1 MYSDF
6 AEIYNKLVFDIDYD
20 FYYNT
25 INIELKKHNI
35 VPKNI
40 LEIGIGT
47 GNLTKKMDFET
58 DSYIGIDLSQEMLE
72 IASNNLI
79 GKKDITLLNV
89 DILDFSLENSFD
101 LAISTLD
108 TINYILDEKELLLAF
123 ENVYNSLK
131 KDSAFIFDIN
141 SENKLL
147 KVLGNNTFVFE
158 HENIFYTWQSFLD
171 EKEYIVDFVLD
182 FFIEENGLYRRIREE
197 QSEKIYSVDFIILLL
212 EIVGFK
218 DVSFK
223 DFDSGKEVSENTQR
237 ILFTAIK

>member
-25 INIELKKHNI
+25 IKIELNKYNI
-35 VPKNI
+35 IPRNI

-47 GNLTKKMDFET
+47 GNLTKRMNFET
-58 DSYIGIDLSQEMLE
+58 DSYIGLDLSQEMLE

-79 GKKDITLLNV
+79 GKKDISLLNAN
-89 DILDFSLENSFD
+89 IIDFTLENSFD

-141 SENKLL
+141 SENKLME
-147 KVLGNNTFVFE
+147 VLGNNTFVFE
-158 HENIFYTWQSFLD
+158 HENIFYTWQNFLD
-171 EKEYIVDFVLD
+171 EEEFIVDFVLD
-182 FFIEENGLYRRIREE
+182 FFIEKNGLYRRIREE
-197 QSEKIYSVDFIILLL
+197 QSEKIYSLDFIKSLLK
-212 EIVGFK
+212 IVGFK
-218 DVSFK
+218 NISFK
-223 DFDSGKEVSENTQR
+223 DFDSGNKVNEKTQR

>member
-25 INIELKKHNI
+25 INVELDKNSI

-47 GNLTKKMDFET
+47 GNLTKRMNFET

-79 GKKDITLLNV
+79 EKKDITLLNA
-89 DILDFSLENSFD
+89 DISDFSLNNFFD

-108 TINYILDEKELLLAF
+108 TINYILEEDRLFSAF
-123 ENVYNSLK
+123 KNIYNSLK

-141 SENKLL
+141 SENKLK

-158 HENIFYTWQSFLD
+158 YENIFYTWQNFLD
-171 EKEYIVDFVLD
+171 EEENIVDFVLD

-197 QSEKIYSVDFIILLL
+197 QSEKIYSVDYIMKLLKKA
-212 EIVGFK
+212 GFK
-218 DVSFK
+218 NISYK
-223 DFDSGKEVSENTQR
+223 DFDSGNKVTENSQR

>member
-25 INIELKKHNI
+25 IKIELNKYNI
-35 VPKNI
+35 IPRNI

-47 GNLTKKMDFET
+47 GNLTKRMNFET
-58 DSYIGIDLSQEMLE
+58 DSYIGIDLSQKMLE

-79 GKKDITLLNV
+79 GKKDISLLNAN
-89 DILDFSLENSFD
+89 IIDFTLENSFD

-141 SENKLL
+141 SENKLME
-147 KVLGNNTFVFE
+147 VLGNNTFVFE
-158 HENIFYTWQSFLD
+158 HENIFYTWQNFLD
-171 EKEYIVDFVLD
+171 EEENIVDFVLD

-197 QSEKIYSVDFIILLL
+197 QSEKIYSLDFIIELLKK
-212 EIVGFK
+212 VGFRNI
-218 DVSFK
+218 SFK
-223 DFDSGKEVSENTQR
+223 DFDSGNKVNEKTQR

>member
-25 INIELKKHNI
+25 IKIELNKYNI
-35 VPKNI
+35 IPRNI

-47 GNLTKKMDFET
+47 GNLTKRMNFET

-79 GKKDITLLNV
+79 DKKDISLLNAN
-89 DILDFSLENSFD
+89 IIDFTLENSFH

-141 SENKLL
+141 SENKLRE
-147 KVLGNNTFVFE
+147 VLGNNTFVFE
-158 HENIFYTWQSFLD
+158 HENIFYTWQNFLD
-171 EKEYIVDFVLD
+171 EEEFIVDFVLD

-197 QSEKIYSVDFIILLL
+197 QSEKIYSLDFIIELLKK
-212 EIVGFK
+212 VGFRNI
-218 DVSFK
+218 SFK
-223 DFDSGKEVSENTQR
+223 DFDSGNKVNEKTQR